1 MTAPQGNTDVCVIG
15 AGLAGL
21 MAADELRRAGL
32 GVEVFEAQAAVGGR
46 VKDVVC
52 SDNVVVELGANWF
65 SGQQP
70 LIRAQIKRFGIDTV
84 ETHSEGNHLIWWDRK
99 RSSFRGAIPSVG
111 LLNNADIIQGM
122 ARFDHAMGRLKN
134 SEPWSDSLTKYDHLS
149 FGQWIDSA
157 LFTRMGKEF
166 FCMVSEMVFGVEAH
180 MVSFL
185 YVLYYSSRSVSLS
198 SLISVSQGH
207 QEFRFKKGPAE
218 LCEKIAASV
227 GPSRIHLKT
236 PVRSIRVADGCVD
249 VETTASRGRYRAV
262 LFAIPPA
269 AVRQVVFSPPR
280 PTTRDRLLQAL
291 PMGRVIKVQAVYER
305 PYWIEQGLS
314 GQVMSNHY
322 PLSYTID
329 NSPSDRQCG
338 VLAGFVGTSHAEQF
352 MKPRADR
359 KTLVADA
366 IDQMFGGL
374 FPKPKEVLIEDWAA
388 NEWIGGSYGA
398 YFPPGVMTR
407 MGKLLREQDP
417 PIYWCGAEYGQVHPC
432 QMEGALDSGL
442 RSARTIS
449 AALAQAQN

>member
-1 MTAPQGNTDVCVIG
+1 MNSPQGNADVCVIG
-15 AGLAGL
+15 AGMAGL
-21 MAADELRRAGL
+21 IAADELLNAGL
-32 GVEVFEAQAAVGGR
+32 SVDVFEAQAAVGGR

-52 SDNVVVELGANWF
+52 IDNVVVELGANWF

-70 LIRAQIKRFGIDTV
+70 LIKAQIKRFGIETV
-84 ETHSEGNHLIWWDRK
+84 ETHNQGDHLIWWNSK
-99 RSSFRGAIPSVG
+99 RNSFRGAIPSLG
-111 LLNNADIIQGM
+111 LLKKADIIQGM
-122 ARFDHAMGRLKN
+122 ARFDRAMGRLKN
-134 SEPWSDSLTKYDHLS
+134 IEPWNDTLAEYDHLS
-149 FGQWIDSA
+149 FGQWIDA
-157 LFTRMGKEF
+157 TLYTRMGREF
-166 FCMVSEMVFGVEAH
+166 FRMVSEVVFGVEAH

-198 SLISVSQGH
+198 SLISVSEGH

-218 LCEKIAASV
+218 LCEKIAASI
-227 GPSRIHLKT
+227 GPSRIHLET
-236 PVRSIRVADGCVD
+236 PVRSIRVANGYVD
-249 VETTASRGRYRAV
+249 VETTSLRGRYRAV
-262 LFAIPPA
+262 LCAIPPP
-269 AVRQVVFSPPR
+269 AVRQIVFSPPR
-280 PTTRDRLLQAL
+280 PTSRERLLQAL

-314 GQVMSNHY
+314 GQVMSNQY

-329 NSPSDRQCG
+329 NSPTDRRRG
-338 VLAGFVGTSHAEQF
+338 VLAGFIGTSQAEKF
-352 MKPRADR
+352 MNPRTDR
-359 KTLVADA
+359 KMLVADA

-374 FPKPKEVLIEDWAA
+374 FPKPQEVLIEDWAA

-407 MGKLLREQDP
+407 MGQLLRDQNP

-449 AALAQAQN
+449 VALAQA